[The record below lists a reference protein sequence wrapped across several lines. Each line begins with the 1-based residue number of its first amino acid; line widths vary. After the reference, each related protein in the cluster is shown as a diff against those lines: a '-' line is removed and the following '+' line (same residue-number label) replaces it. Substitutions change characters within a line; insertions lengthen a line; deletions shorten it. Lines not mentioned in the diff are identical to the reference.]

1 MSTGDLL
8 SIEPQ
13 ELQFAFELKKQISC
27 SMQLQNK
34 TDDHVA
40 FKVKTT
46 NPKKYC
52 VRPNSGI
59 VFPRST
65 CDIIAGFWF
74 VFDDFSDA
82 CRLWD
87 ISFIRFYF
95 WMLRECVEIKG

>member
-74 VFDDFSDA
+74 LSVMLMQLAIWYAALEFFSV
-82 CRLWD
+82 LH
-87 ISFIRFYF
+87 SKN
-95 WMLRECVEIKG
+95 LLIKI